1 MKMLSILA
9 IHDVCTETYVN
20 NLSISFLKWT
30 DVFMNICFVTKQD
43 ICFPILLW
51 SIFGLVIIIEPQT
64 TGYRVWY
71 YP

>member
-20 NLSISFLKWT
+20 NLSISFFKMNY
-30 DVFMNICFVTKQD
+30 DVFMNTCFVTKQD

-51 SIFGLVIIIEPQT
+51 GIFGLVIIIEPQT
-64 TGYRVWY
+64 TGCRV
-71 YP
+71 